1 MANKKYDFSCDLSS
15 GRLVPCKDSIGG
27 INKIYLLPYN
37 ETLFNKFTFS
47 DNEITEIGSLTLFKY
62 DLRANTSGYTSTF
75 TTSDENGTSFY
86 EQTLEAQLQ
95 KIVKEDLNA
104 LDILL
109 KGRCQVFVLDANDNV
124 FVMGTRFGCSVTAGA
139 MTTGTGKA
147 DLSGFTLTFTAQE
160 TENYIVKKSSR
171 KPAEASYPFD
181 SITTPANITIT
192 SGTTPA

>member
-1 MANKKYDFSCDLSS
+1 MANKKYNFSCDLSS

-27 INKIYLLPYN
+27 INKIYLLPYI

-47 DNEITEIGSLTLFKY
+47 ANEITEIGTLTLFKY
-62 DLRANTSGYTSTF
+62 DLRANTSGFTSTF

-86 EQTLEAQLQ
+86 EQTLEVQLQ
-95 KIVKEDLNA
+95 KIVKEDLSA

-160 TENYIVKKSSR
+160 TENYIVAKSSGN
-171 KPAEASYPFD
+171 PAEASYPFD